1 MTGGAQKK
9 SPNSQGNLPLRRK
22 SIAMQHLMLPG
33 EKKRRLYCFQ
43 DVFRDRT
50 ARMDKFRVL
59 AFHATLALGAV
70 LTFVWT
76 GGLVWAAGAAV
87 GVW

>member
-1 MTGGAQKK
+1 M
-9 SPNSQGNLPLRRK
+9 
-22 SIAMQHLMLPG
+22 
-33 EKKRRLYCFQ
+33 
-43 DVFRDRT
+43 
-50 ARMDKFRVL
+50 MDKFRIL